1 MRGFTV
7 KYLSFVS
14 LAWLPLFFLTA
25 SSAWAESCEGG
36 AYLNPQTI
44 RGEAQS
50 VASLADAELLA
61 VLARTGLPTQP
72 LQVIK
77 RADSIKTLKKPPC
90 WIFGNPVVGLSNG
103 YRAAVVNTE
112 SIQPAVLLIGDAGA
126 AKDATP
132 VLLSSLPDA
141 QKTSL
146 LERLKKTKCFGI
158 ASGVTTSV
166 VKAEGICA
174 SVEEVTP
181 HSGLGQSFLATKAGF
196 EWDERHWVGF
206 ITRDSSA
213 LRTSMKGVIGKSS
226 QLGDAKLVV
235 IPAKAA
241 IFGYGLYLHASVSEA
256 DAKKSVAA
264 FMAISTPTK
273 GQIIAL
279 DLGAKFKFAV
289 PSPDQVQQA
298 ATAIG
303 VTLAKTN

>member
-1 MRGFTV
+1 M
-7 KYLSFVS
+7 KYSSF
-14 LAWLPLFFLTA
+14 LTRLFLPLISLMSLT
-25 SSAWAESCEGG
+25 AWAESCEGG

-50 VASLADAELLA
+50 VASLADAELVA

-72 LQVIK
+72 LQGIK
-77 RADSIKTLKKPPC
+77 RADNIKTLKKPPC
-90 WIFGNPVVGLSNG
+90 WIFGNPVVGLSSG

-126 AKDATP
+126 GKGDTP
-132 VLLSSLPDA
+132 VLVSSLPDA
-141 QKTSL
+141 QKASL

-158 ASGVTTSV
+158 ASGVTTTV
-166 VKAEGICA
+166 VKTEGLCG

-196 EWDERHWVGF
+196 EWDERHWIGV

-213 LRTSMKGVIGKSS
+213 LRTSMKNVIGKSS
-226 QLGDAKLVV
+226 QLSDAKLVV
-235 IPAKAA
+235 IPSKSA
-241 IFGYGLYLHASVSEA
+241 IFGYGLYVHSSLTEV
-256 DAKKSVAA
+256 DTKKSVAA
-264 FMAISTPTK
+264 FMAITAPTK

-279 DLGAKFKFAV
+279 DLGSKFKFSV

-303 VTLAKTN
+303 VTVGKTN